1 MDVKRNNKVQFSGN
15 IYCIYITV
23 VYFFEGMICRRKEYE
38 I

>member
-1 MDVKRNNKVQFSGN
+1 MNVKRNYNVQFRGN

-23 VYFFEGMICRRKEYE
+23 VCFIEGMICRRKEYE